1 MFSPIKLT
9 LFTARAGANR
19 CSTLRH
25 TRRLITPAIALGGC
39 ALLLILFQHVS
50 HAVHYRSVIH
60 QLRQLSAAEWTGAL
74 AATVVSYIGLV
85 GRDMVG
91 LHHIGARVPRA
102 LLLLGATVGSAIG
115 NATGFG
121 ALTGGAVRCRIYG
134 AAGVTPARVGR
145 LTVFTGIGLAA
156 ALVLISAAGMLFVA
170 GQLESALHLPASM
183 LRCAGTLALAA
194 IVALVVTCRSRPYTI
209 GGSGARRWLALT
221 IPSRRDLIAQ
231 LGWSIVDVA
240 GAALALWTLLPDTS
254 IGFATF
260 ITVYAAALLLGMV
273 GHTPGGIGVFEGV
286 VLIAFERDL
295 PMPQLV
301 AALLAYRALY
311 FGLPLL
317 VCGGTLVIFEG
328 RALKRVVMTSPALHA
343 ARGLA
348 QLAPLLL
355 STITFAVGCMLIV
368 SGATPAFMHRIAV
381 LSTLVPLWVLESSQL
396 LASVLGVLLL
406 FVARGLLRRLDAAW
420 WLALLLASVNL
431 GLSLAKGLAFI
442 EAGVLGILVLL
453 LIATRHHFN
462 RRSSLFGERFTPGWL
477 VSVGIVIVI
486 ATWILLYAFR
496 DVPYT
501 HELWW
506 QFAFDGRA
514 PRALRATLAAALCAA
529 ALAFWQLL
537 RPAAGRFIKPAEQDL
552 ADAARIVRAQER
564 SDAGLAMMG
573 DKSFLFSASRQA
585 FLMYAKRGRTWVAL
599 HDPVGPRDEW
609 SELIRRFV
617 ALAHTHGGRAAF
629 YQVRADALPFYLDT
643 GLHLLK
649 LGEEAN
655 IALADFDLKGSHR
668 AHLRYALKR
677 GERDGL
683 AIEMIEPARMPESMP
698 MLKSISDAWL
708 QSRVAREKSFSV
720 AAFNPAYLAAQSVM
734 LLRQHGR
741 PVAFVTFMT
750 TDVHTEATVGVMRHL
765 PDASGYAMDYLF
777 TKLALHLKDAG
788 LRTLS
793 LGIAPLSG
801 VQPTPF
807 PSLWQRVARLAWH
820 LGGRFYNFR
829 GLRGFKSKF
838 QPHWEPRYLA
848 VSGSLGLFVTLADIS
863 LLAGGWRS

>member
-1 MFSPIKLT
+1 MRPQIKLT
-9 LFTARAGANR
+9 LSTARAETHRWAM
-19 CSTLRH
+19 LRH
-25 TRRLITPAIALGGC
+25 AQRLVTPAIALGGC
-39 ALLLILFQHVS
+39 ALLLVLLQHLS

-60 QLRQLSAAEWTGAL
+60 QLRQLSAAEWAGAL
-74 AATVVSYIGLV
+74 AATVLSYIGLV
-85 GRDMVG
+85 GRDMAG

-134 AAGVTPARVGR
+134 AAGVTPAQVGR

-156 ALVLISAAGMLFVA
+156 ALVLISAAGMLIAA
-170 GQLESALHLPASM
+170 GQLESALHLPALM
-183 LRCAGTLALAA
+183 LRCAGVLALTA
-194 IVALVVTCRSRPYTI
+194 IAALVMACRSQPRTI
-209 GGSGARRWLALT
+209 GGGTRRWLALT
-221 IPSRRDLIAQ
+221 IPSRRNLIAQ
-231 LGWSIVDVA
+231 LGWAVVDVA
-240 GAALALWTLLPDTS
+240 GAALALWVLLPDAS
-254 IGFATF
+254 IGSATF
-260 ITVYAAALLLGMV
+260 MTVYAAALLLGMV
-273 GHTPGGIGVFEGV
+273 GHTPGGVGVFEGV
-286 VLIAFERDL
+286 VLIAFGRDL

-301 AALLAYRALY
+301 AALLAYRAIY

-317 VCGGTLVIFEG
+317 VCGGALVMFEG
-328 RALKRVVMTSPALHA
+328 RTLKRVVMTSPALHA
-343 ARGLA
+343 ARSLA

-420 WLALLLASVNL
+420 WLALLLTSVNL
-431 GLSLAKGLAFI
+431 GLSLTKGLAFI

-462 RRSSLFGERFTPGWL
+462 RRSSLFAERFTPSWL

-486 ATWILLYAFR
+486 ATWIMLYAFR

-501 HELWW
+501 HELWR

-537 RPAAGRFIKPAEQDL
+537 RPAAGRFVKPAEQDL

-599 HDPVGPRDEW
+599 HDPVGPRDVW
-609 SELIRRFV
+609 PELIRRFV

-643 GLHLLK
+643 GLHLMK

-655 IALADFDLKGSHR
+655 IPLADFDLKGSHR

-683 AIEMIEPARMPESMP
+683 AVEVVEPARMPECLP
-698 MLKSISDAWL
+698 TLKSISDAWL

-720 AAFNPAYLAAQSVM
+720 AAFNPSYLAAQSVM

-741 PVAFVTFMT
+741 AVAFVTFMT

-765 PDASGYAMDYLF
+765 PDASGYAMEYLF
-777 TKLALHLKDAG
+777 TKLTLHLKEAG

-838 QPHWEPRYLA
+838 QPRWEPRYLA

>member
-1 MFSPIKLT
+1 MRPQIKLT
-9 LFTARAGANR
+9 LFTARVGAM
-19 CSTLRH
+19 LRH
-25 TRRLITPAIALGGC
+25 AQCLITPALALGGC
-39 ALLLILFQHVS
+39 ALLLILFQHLS

-60 QLRQLSAAEWTGAL
+60 QLRQLSTAQWTDAL
-74 AATVVSYIGLV
+74 AATIMSYIGLV
-85 GRDMVG
+85 GRDRAG

-102 LLLLGATVGSAIG
+102 LLLLGATIGSAIG

-134 AAGVTPARVGR
+134 AAGVTPAQVGR
-145 LTVFTGIGLAA
+145 LTVFTSIGLAA
-156 ALVLISAAGMLFVA
+156 TLVLMSAAGMLIA
-170 GQLESALHLPASM
+170 ASQLELVLHLPTST
-183 LRCAGTLALAA
+183 LRCAGVLA
-194 IVALVVTCRSRPYTI
+194 IVAIAALVVACRRQPRTF
-209 GGSGARRWLALT
+209 GGGTRRWLALT
-221 IPSRRDLIAQ
+221 IPSRRNLIAQ
-231 LGWSIVDVA
+231 LGWAIVDVA
-240 GAALALWTLLPDTS
+240 GAALALWVLLPDAS

-260 ITVYAAALLLGMV
+260 MTVYAAALLLGMV
-273 GHTPGGIGVFEGV
+273 GHTPGGVGVFEGV
-286 VLIAFERDL
+286 VLIAFGRDL

-301 AALLAYRALY
+301 AALLAYRAIY

-317 VCGGTLVIFEG
+317 VCGGALVMFEG
-328 RALKRVVMTSPALHA
+328 RALKRMMMTPSALHA
-343 ARGLA
+343 ARSLA

-420 WLALLLASVNL
+420 WLALLLASINL

-462 RRSSLFGERFTPGWL
+462 RRSSLFAERFTPSWL

-486 ATWILLYAFR
+486 ATWIMLYAFR

-501 HELWW
+501 RELWW

-537 RPAAGRFIKPAEQDL
+537 RPAAGRFVKPAEQDL

-573 DKSFLFSASRQA
+573 DKSFLFSASRHA

-609 SELIRRFV
+609 PELIRRFV

-668 AHLRYALKR
+668 AHLRYAFKR

-683 AIEMIEPARMPESMP
+683 AVEVVEPARLPECLP
-698 MLKSISDAWL
+698 TLKSISDAWL

-720 AAFNPAYLAAQSVM
+720 AAFNPSYLAAQSVM

-741 PVAFVTFMT
+741 AVAFVTFMT

-807 PSLWQRVARLAWH
+807 PSRWQRVARLAWH
-820 LGGRFYNFR
+820 LGGRLYNFR

-838 QPHWEPRYLA
+838 QPRWEPRYLA